1 MSEQLEIGGDG
12 TEVLWFAELT
22 EAMVESLDQETLGEL
37 CRALSSAV
45 ALTCEDFG
53 VGY

>member
-1 MSEQLEIGGDG
+1 MNEDLEIGGDG

-22 EAMVESLDQETLGEL
+22 EAMVEGMTNDKLNEL
-37 CRALSSAV
+37 CKALNSAV